1 VNSRPHWVQRH
12 KWLVT
17 VASLVVVVGI
27 GEALLRFSLFHTSGE
42 LASKDPEYYART
54 LDELWIYRQ
63 LFSAGTPWAVGAA
76 QAGASSDTSI
86 EFYKSWATSLVPDA
100 ELGYRRASNVQ
111 TPCHETTNLGT
122 RGIGDYSWSGPKIVF
137 LGDSFVESAAC
148 SNDTLTT
155 KVEKITGIDTLNFG
169 VGGYGVDQIFI
180 HFIRLLPRCDR
191 KDCLF
196 LIGVIQDDLGRML
209 LAVRTSP
216 KPYFTIRD
224 NKLVLHTAHIHL
236 DALDDSFRRP
246 SERFYLYYF
255 LRGRLGFPIYGAL
268 LSQTREV
275 RQQAVYSLSQL
286 IFREMAERKKQGQF
300 GLAFVIFP
308 TPGNRFDEGALSLLR
323 GAGIPVVDLQ
333 GCLRGRPDTELY
345 VELHPTSLGNEM
357 LAACLVRDLA
367 AKGLLPSVP
376 KAG

>member
-1 VNSRPHWVQRH
+1 MNSGARWFQRR

-17 VASLVVVVGI
+17 VASLVVVAGI
-27 GEALLRFSLFHTSGE
+27 AEALLRISLFHTTAE
-42 LASKDPEYYART
+42 LAAKDPEYYARS
-54 LDELWIYRQ
+54 LDELWVYRH
-63 LFSAGTPWAVGAA
+63 LFSASTPWAVGSG
-76 QAGASSDTSI
+76 QVNASSETSI

-155 KVEKITGIDTLNFG
+155 KVEKLTGIDTLNFG

-180 HFIRLLPRCDR
+180 HFIRLFPRCDR

-196 LIGVIQDDLGRML
+196 LVGVIQDDLGRML

-224 NKLVLHTAHIHL
+224 DKLVLHTAHIHA
-236 DALDDSFRRP
+236 DALDDFFRRP
-246 SERFYLYYF
+246 PERFYLYYF
-255 LRGRLGFPIYGAL
+255 LRGRLGFPIYRSL
-268 LSQTREV
+268 MSETREV
-275 RQQAVYSLSQL
+275 RQQVVYSLSQL
-286 IFREMAERKKQGQF
+286 VFREMAERKRQGQF
-300 GLAFVIFP
+300 ELAFVIFP
-308 TPGNRFDEGALSLLR
+308 TPGNRFEEGVLSLLR

-333 GCLRGRPDTELY
+333 GCLKGRPDTELY
-345 VELHPTSLGNEM
+345 AELHPTSLGNEM

-367 AKGLLPSVP
+367 AKGLLPNVP
-376 KAG
+376 RAG